1 MDNLSLH
8 RFAVQY
14 FFAVELKKPCP
25 ITLVSGKTSI
35 VIVGMGVERGVAG
48 GGQGPTLDFEIIS
61 KKRLFFQFRGVKSKF
76 HHIWPPWK
84 KSFRR
89 P

>member
-35 VIVGMGVERGVAG
+35 VIVGMGVERGVA
-48 GGQGPTLDFEIIS
+48 
-61 KKRLFFQFRGVKSKF
+61 
-76 HHIWPPWK
+76 
-84 KSFRR
+84 R
-89 P
+89 PHPGF